1 MNNRL
6 NTASFRRK
14 LDPISKNIIKNQNSI
29 KVLFKDIKHFDDQSP
44 VIGSLIREV
53 EVGKKKRFE

>member
-29 KVLFKDIKHFDDQSP
+29 KVLFKDIKHFDDQNL